1 MYRVTAFFRNYKVTQ
16 KFYDLY
22 DAIEWRDS
30 ADAHYPKKVIFEK
43 GVFSMREA
51 IVNMWNAVMNANV
64 NPLRNIPSLQAR
76 HMILQILAWTWA
88 SSFALAYGSMWIWG
102 FSVVAHLCIVAA
114 IVVTV
119 ATFETAKRR
128 PTVFTGY
135 NGRANGG
142 EHE

>member
-1 MYRVTAFFRNYKVTQ
+1 
-16 KFYDLY
+16 
-22 DAIEWRDS
+22 
-30 ADAHYPKKVIFEK
+30 
-43 GVFSMREA
+43 MREA
-51 IVNMWNAVMNANV
+51 IVNMWNALMNADM

-88 SSFALAYGSMWIWG
+88 SSFALAYGSLWIWG
-102 FSVVAHLCIVAA
+102 FSMIAHLCIIAA

-119 ATFETAKRR
+119 ATFETAKRK
-128 PTVFTGY
+128 PTVFNGY

>member
-1 MYRVTAFFRNYKVTQ
+1 
-16 KFYDLY
+16 
-22 DAIEWRDS
+22 
-30 ADAHYPKKVIFEK
+30 
-43 GVFSMREA
+43 MREA
-51 IVNMWNAVMNANV
+51 IVNMWNALMNADM

-76 HMILQILAWTWA
+76 RMILQILAWTWA
-88 SSFALAYGSMWIWG
+88 SSFALAYGSLWIWG
-102 FSVVAHLCIVAA
+102 FSMIAHLLIIAA

-119 ATFETAKRR
+119 ATFETAKRK